1 MHKKFRNNVLKK
13 KHYENALVIG
23 SGLGYLENTL
33 ACFGSVFIIP
43 DDGFTVRRKNLVVKE
58 DLDKLENLPGISFI
72 FMDWHQHVNIKK
84 MANLILKQ
92 KPVLLIEAKELIP
105 LEPLKWLQS
114 HHYSLIEMEKKFHRW
129 EHQCNIRL

>member
-23 SGLGYLENTL
+23 SGLGYLENLL
-33 ACFGSVFIIP
+33 ACCSSVFVIP
-43 DDGFTVRRKNLVVKE
+43 DDGFDIRRKNLVVKE

-84 MANLILKQ
+84 MANLILRQ
-92 KPVLLIEAKELIP
+92 KPVLLIESKELIP

-114 HHYSLIEMEKKFHRW
+114 QALARVVPGKAR
-129 EHQCNIRL
+129 